1 MSAEPPRNIRLPHV
15 LLDMSAERL
24 RNLILTYHTMTA
36 EEVKRC
42 LILTHRE
49 IYAALDLYTN
59 DNQTNI
65 PRL

>member
-1 MSAEPPRNIRLPHV
+1 MSAPDRNVRLPHV
-15 LLDMSAERL
+15 LLEMSSERL

-49 IYAALDLYTN
+49 IYEALDFYTN
-59 DNQTNI
+59 ENKTNI